1 MQCIRISAMI
11 TRIADSLFGLFSV
24 WILNRTFP
32 LRKNQNLTIIMSENE
47 SLSYLLFHVLK

>member
-24 WILNRTFP
+24 WILNRTFVQI
-32 LRKNQNLTIIMSENE
+32 QNEKVWK
-47 SLSYLLFHVLK
+47 LFS

>member
-1 MQCIRISAMI
+1 MNYYGRIRSFNA
-11 TRIADSLFGLFSV
+11 FF
-24 WILNRTFP
+24 RTFP